1 MTDAIVIGSGPNGLV
16 AANVLADAGW
26 SVVVIEAAP
35 TLGGAVQTAELTAP
49 GFRNDVFSAFYPLA
63 AASPALT
70 ALRLERHGLQWA
82 HAPAVV
88 AHPRPDGPAAVMH
101 RDAASTAAALD
112 VDAPGDG
119 RAYTEVVEHWR
130 RVADPFLDCI
140 LRPFPPLTPA
150 ARLVART
157 RVRGTLDLA
166 RLALVPLR
174 RFVEERFD
182 GESARLLFAGNALH
196 ADLTPETAGST
207 LFGWLLVGLGQQH
220 GFPVPVGGAGSL
232 ADALV
237 RRAESRGVRF
247 VTSSRVDHVIRRGG
261 EAVGVRTADGVQYD
275 ATRAVLADCDARTL
289 FLELVGADSIDPA
302 VAARLRTFQRSSG
315 TFKVD
320 WALQAPVPWLDPTVH
335 GAGTVHVADS
345 LDELTMTA
353 AQLAMGRIPDRP
365 FLVAGQMTTA
375 DPTRSPAG
383 TESLWAYTH
392 VPQEVRG
399 DAGPDGLDGRWD
411 DAQRQRFADRMEE
424 RIERLAPGFRSSIIA
439 RHVMAPADL
448 ESRNENLVGGD
459 ISGGTAQLHQQL
471 VFRPFAGWGRAETGI
486 PGLYLASAS
495 AHPGGGVH
503 GACGANAARAALA
516 HDRLRLGRRR

>member
-1 MTDAIVIGSGPNGLV
+1 MQPTPGVVSGVAERAAVRGGAERSPAGGAHGVAVAELEGVRWCCSPPVCAPTSSTAPEMCLAASFTPTVVAEVADVVHGIALVATGGGLGFVPRSATNLHLPGVVYRPLYDTPPPPSTSAACTATTTAHRCSPGCCRRCGTRRRPSATGRAGDATLPRAGGPMSPAAPCRVPGAPMTDAIVIGSGPNGLV

-70 ALRLERHGLQWA
+70 ALRLERHGLRWA

-112 VDAPGDG
+112 VDARGDG

-232 ADALV
+232 AGALV
-237 RRAESRGVRF
+237 RG
-247 VTSSRVDHVIRRGG
+247 
-261 EAVGVRTADGVQYD
+261 
-275 ATRAVLADCDARTL
+275 
-289 FLELVGADSIDPA
+289 PN
-302 VAARLRTFQRSSG
+302 RS
-315 TFKVD
+315 
-320 WALQAPVPWLDPTVH
+320 AC
-335 GAGTVHVADS
+335 
-345 LDELTMTA
+345 
-353 AQLAMGRIPDRP
+353 
-365 FLVAGQMTTA
+365 
-375 DPTRSPAG
+375 
-383 TESLWAYTH
+383 
-392 VPQEVRG
+392 
-399 DAGPDGLDGRWD
+399 
-411 DAQRQRFADRMEE
+411 
-424 RIERLAPGFRSSIIA
+424 
-439 RHVMAPADL
+439 
-448 ESRNENLVGGD
+448 
-459 ISGGTAQLHQQL
+459 
-471 VFRPFAGWGRAETGI
+471 
-486 PGLYLASAS
+486 AS
-495 AHPGGGVH
+495 
-503 GACGANAARAALA
+503 
-516 HDRLRLGRRR
+516 